1 MALEESTEGL
11 ERLESNAVA
20 AYIDPELKNHLV
32 RYGVINIDYVSNT
45 MGQSGYK
52 IVLGYDDPCGS
63 GKCSC

>member
-1 MALEESTEGL
+1 MALEESTEGM

-32 RYGVINIDYVSNT
+32 RYGVISIDYVSNT

-52 IVLGYDDPCGS
+52 IVLGEDDPCSS
-63 GKCSC
+63 GNCSC